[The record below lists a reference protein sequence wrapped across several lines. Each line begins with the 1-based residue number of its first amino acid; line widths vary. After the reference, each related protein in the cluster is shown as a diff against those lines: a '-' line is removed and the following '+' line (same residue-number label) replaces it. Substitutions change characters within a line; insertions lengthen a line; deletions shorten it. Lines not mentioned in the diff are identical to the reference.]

1 MSRGDRL
8 GALQDDLVLHVLS
21 FLPSRE
27 VVRSAVISRRWRHL
41 WRSTPVVRVA
51 GSDDRFRLFVN
62 SLLLHRDTTLPLRSF
77 EIDADLTTARG
88 KAVDPHVEQWIT
100 HAVSSCRARSL
111 TARFLDEDTMWS
123 PRHRRPFAS
132 PHLTTMHL
140 HCVKLAEGLLDFS
153 CCPALL
159 HLRLTDCRFVAGAFV
174 SPSLEHLSIIGCD
187 IRIRRNADGRTRMGI
202 STPNIRYLQLCDDV
216 AQGFPKAPCLESM
229 PWLTN
234 ASIRLTGYL
243 AQNPARI
250 YNGGDHS
257 RAGRSLLL
265 HGLSEATS
273 LELMASPSS
282 DGRVC
287 QMRNLQLF
295 CLHQ

>member
-1 MSRGDRL
+1 MEDASCGSRRSPRDADSAGIYCLSPQAEIGPAQHTPVGRLPPSAGISRGDRL
-8 GALQDDLVLHVLS
+8 GALQDDLVLHVLP

-159 HLRLTDCRFVAGAFV
+159 HLRLTDCR
-174 SPSLEHLSIIGCD
+174 S
-187 IRIRRNADGRTRMGI
+187 M
-202 STPNIRYLQLCDDV
+202 LQ
-216 AQGFPKAPCLESM
+216 
-229 PWLTN
+229 
-234 ASIRLTGYL
+234 GYV
-243 AQNPARI
+243 P
-250 YNGGDHS
+250 
-257 RAGRSLLL
+257 
-265 HGLSEATS
+265 
-273 LELMASPSS
+273 
-282 DGRVC
+282 
-287 QMRNLQLF
+287 
-295 CLHQ
+295 